1 MKNARGFIAS
11 KGSGVTFWGRSSIM
25 LEIFSYGFM
34 QKALLT
40 GAVLSIFS
48 GIISVFIVLRR
59 VSFLG
64 SGISHAAFGG
74 VSIGFLLGINPLLTA
89 LVYSIVV
96 AFGIE
101 QVSSK
106 GKLAEDTAI
115 GIFFSSSMALGIVL
129 IGLSPNYN
137 VDLFG
142 YLFGSILAI
151 TQEDA
156 VTALLITLFLM
167 AVIFVIM
174 KELYFITFNEELAFV
189 SGIKIRLI
197 KSIFLLSMAIAIVVG
212 IKLVGIILISA
223 LLVIPG
229 AAAQLLTKRFYS
241 MVILSCLISLFS
253 TISGIVISYS
263 FNLAPGGTIVLM
275 LSLIFFIAFFNKVSN
290 KA

>member
-1 MKNARGFIAS
+1 
-11 KGSGVTFWGRSSIM
+11 M

-34 QKALLT
+34 QRALLT

-89 LVYSIVV
+89 LVYSIIV

-101 QVSSK
+101 QISSK
-106 GKLAEDTAI
+106 GRLAEDTAI

-129 IGLSPNYN
+129 VGLSASYN
-137 VDLFG
+137 VDIFG

-151 TQEDA
+151 TTGDA
-156 VTALLITLFLM
+156 LIAVCTTLFLM
-167 AVIFVIM
+167 GVIFVIM

-189 SGIKIRLI
+189 GGISVRLI

-229 AAAQLLTKRFYS
+229 AAAQLLTKRFYR
-241 MVILSCLISLFS
+241 MVFISCLISLFS
-253 TISGIVISYS
+253 TISGIIVSYL
-263 FNLAPGGTIVLM
+263 FNLAPGGTIVIL
-275 LSLIFFIAFFNKVSN
+275 LSTVFFVAFFSKTLNN
-290 KA
+290 A

>member
-1 MKNARGFIAS
+1 MKNAKGFIANANI
-11 KGSGVTFWGRSSIM
+11 KIM
-25 LEIFSYGFM
+25 FEIFSYGFM
-34 QKALLT
+34 QRALLT
-40 GAVLSIFS
+40 GAVLAIFS

-74 VSIGFLLGINPLLTA
+74 VSIGFLLGVNPLITA
-89 LVYSIVV
+89 LIYSTVV

-101 QVSSK
+101 QISTK
-106 GKLAEDTAI
+106 GRLAEDTAI

-129 IGLSPNYN
+129 IGLSPSYN

-151 TQEDA
+151 TNEDA
-156 VTALLITLFLM
+156 LIAVFVTIFLM
-167 AVIFVIM
+167 GIIFAIM

-189 SGIKIRLI
+189 SGIKVRLI

-229 AAAQLLTKRFYS
+229 ATAHLLTKRFYR
-241 MVILSCLISLFS
+241 MVFISCLISLFS
-253 TISGIVISYS
+253 TISGIIISYRL
-263 FNLAPGGTIVLM
+263 NLAPGGTIVLM
-275 LSLIFFIAFFNKVSN
+275 LSVTFFIAFFNKALN
-290 KA
+290 NA

>member
-1 MKNARGFIAS
+1 
-11 KGSGVTFWGRSSIM
+11 
-25 LEIFSYGFM
+25 M
-34 QKALLT
+34 QRALLT

-89 LVYSIVV
+89 LVYSIIV

-101 QVSSK
+101 QISSK
-106 GKLAEDTAI
+106 GRLAEDTAI

-129 IGLSPNYN
+129 VGLSTSYN

-151 TQEDA
+151 TNEDA
-156 VTALLITLFLM
+156 LIAVCTTLFLM
-167 AVIFVIM
+167 GVVFVIM

-189 SGIKIRLI
+189 GGIKVRLI

-229 AAAQLLTKRFYS
+229 AAAQLLTKRFYR
-241 MVILSCLISLFS
+241 MVMVSCLISLFS
-253 TISGIVISYS
+253 TISGIIISYRL
-263 FNLAPGGTIVLM
+263 NLAPGGTIVIF
-275 LSLIFFIAFFNKVSN
+275 LSIVFFVAFFSKTSN
-290 KA
+290 NA

>member
-1 MKNARGFIAS
+1 MKNAKGFIANANI
-11 KGSGVTFWGRSSIM
+11 KIM
-25 LEIFSYGFM
+25 FEIFSYGFM
-34 QKALLT
+34 QRALLT
-40 GAVLSIFS
+40 GAVLAIFS

-74 VSIGFLLGINPLLTA
+74 VSIGFLLGVNPLITA
-89 LVYSIVV
+89 LIYSTVV

-101 QVSSK
+101 QISTK
-106 GKLAEDTAI
+106 GRLAEDTAI

-129 IGLSPNYN
+129 VGLSPSYN

-151 TQEDA
+151 TNEDA
-156 VTALLITLFLM
+156 LIAVFVTIFLM
-167 AVIFVIM
+167 GIIFAIM

-189 SGIKIRLI
+189 SGIKVRLI

-229 AAAQLLTKRFYS
+229 ATAHLLTKRFYR
-241 MVILSCLISLFS
+241 MVFISCLISLFS
-253 TISGIVISYS
+253 TISGIIISYRL
-263 FNLAPGGTIVLM
+263 NLAPGGTIVLM
-275 LSLIFFIAFFNKVSN
+275 LSVTFFIAFFNKALN
-290 KA
+290 NA

>member
-1 MKNARGFIAS
+1 MF
-11 KGSGVTFWGRSSIM
+11 
-25 LEIFSYGFM
+25 EIFSYGFM
-34 QKALLT
+34 QRALLT
-40 GAVLSIFS
+40 GMALSIFC

-59 VSFLG
+59 VAFLG

-74 VSIGFLLGINPLLTA
+74 VSIGFLLGINPLLA
-89 LVYSIVV
+89 AFVYSIVV

-101 QVSSK
+101 QISSR
-106 GKLAEDTAI
+106 GRLAEDTAI

-129 IGLSPNYN
+129 IGLSSSYN
-137 VDLFG
+137 IDLFG

-151 TQEDA
+151 TNEDA
-156 VTALLITLFLM
+156 MTALLTTLFLT

-197 KSIFLLSMAIAIVVG
+197 KSVFLLSMAIAIVVG

-229 AAAQLLTKRFYS
+229 AAAQMLTKRFHR
-241 MVILSCLISLFS
+241 MVFLSCLISLFS
-253 TISGIVISYS
+253 TISGIAISYR
-263 FNLAPGGTIVLM
+263 FNLAPGGSIVLM
-275 LSLIFFIAFFNKVSN
+275 LSLIFFIAFFYKTRL
-290 KA
+290 KI

>member
-1 MKNARGFIAS
+1 
-11 KGSGVTFWGRSSIM
+11 M
-25 LEIFSYGFM
+25 LEILSYGFM
-34 QKALLT
+34 QRALLT
-40 GAVLSIFS
+40 GAVLSVFT

-74 VSIGFLLGINPLLTA
+74 VSIGFMLGINPLLTA
-89 LVYSIVV
+89 LVYSIIV

-101 QVSSK
+101 QISSK
-106 GKLAEDTAI
+106 GRLAEDTAI

-129 IGLSPNYN
+129 IGLSASYN

-151 TQEDA
+151 TNEDA
-156 VTALLITLFLM
+156 LIAVCTAFFLM
-167 AVIFVIM
+167 GIIFVIM

-189 SGIKIRLI
+189 SGIRIRLV

-229 AAAQLLTKRFYS
+229 AAAQLLTKRFYR
-241 MVILSCLISLFS
+241 MVFISCLISLFS
-253 TISGIVISYS
+253 TISGIIISYR
-263 FNLAPGGTIVLM
+263 FNLAPGGTIVIL
-275 LSLIFFIAFFNKVSN
+275 LSTVFFVAFFSKTLNN
-290 KA
+290 A

>member
-1 MKNARGFIAS
+1 MKNAKGFIANANI
-11 KGSGVTFWGRSSIM
+11 KIM
-25 LEIFSYGFM
+25 FEIFSYGFM
-34 QKALLT
+34 QRALLT
-40 GAVLSIFS
+40 GAVLAIFS

-74 VSIGFLLGINPLLTA
+74 VSIGFLLGVNPLLTA
-89 LVYSIVV
+89 LIYSTVV

-101 QVSSK
+101 QISTK
-106 GKLAEDTAI
+106 GRLAEDTAI

-129 IGLSPNYN
+129 VGLSPSYN

-151 TQEDA
+151 TNEDA
-156 VTALLITLFLM
+156 LIAVFVTIFLM
-167 AVIFVIM
+167 GIIFAIM

-189 SGIKIRLI
+189 SGIKVRLI

-229 AAAQLLTKRFYS
+229 ATAHLLTKRFYR
-241 MVILSCLISLFS
+241 MVFISCLISLFS
-253 TISGIVISYS
+253 TISGIIISYRL
-263 FNLAPGGTIVLM
+263 NLAPGGTIVLM
-275 LSLIFFIAFFNKVSN
+275 LSVTFFIAFFNKALN
-290 KA
+290 NA

>member
-1 MKNARGFIAS
+1 MKNAKGFIANANI
-11 KGSGVTFWGRSSIM
+11 KIM
-25 LEIFSYGFM
+25 FEIFSYGFM
-34 QKALLT
+34 QRALLT
-40 GAVLSIFS
+40 GAVLAIFS

-74 VSIGFLLGINPLLTA
+74 VSIGFLLGVNPLLTA
-89 LVYSIVV
+89 LIYSTVV

-101 QVSSK
+101 QISTK
-106 GKLAEDTAI
+106 GRLAEDTAI

-129 IGLSPNYN
+129 VGLSPSYN

-151 TQEDA
+151 TNEDA
-156 VTALLITLFLM
+156 LIAVFVTVFLM
-167 AVIFVIM
+167 GIIFAIM

-189 SGIKIRLI
+189 SGIKVRLI

-229 AAAQLLTKRFYS
+229 ATAHLLTKRFYR
-241 MVILSCLISLFS
+241 MVFISCLISLFS
-253 TISGIVISYS
+253 TISGIIISYRL
-263 FNLAPGGTIVLM
+263 NLAPGGTIVLM
-275 LSLIFFIAFFNKVSN
+275 LSVTFFIAFFNKALN
-290 KA
+290 NA

>member
-1 MKNARGFIAS
+1 MKNAKGFIAHANI
-11 KGSGVTFWGRSSIM
+11 KIM
-25 LEIFSYGFM
+25 FEIFSYGFM
-34 QKALLT
+34 QRALLT
-40 GAVLSIFS
+40 GAVLAIFS

-74 VSIGFLLGINPLLTA
+74 VSIGFLLGVNPLLTA
-89 LVYSIVV
+89 LIYSTVV

-101 QVSSK
+101 QISTK
-106 GKLAEDTAI
+106 GRLAEDTAI

-129 IGLSPNYN
+129 VGLSPSYN

-151 TQEDA
+151 TNEDA
-156 VTALLITLFLM
+156 LIAVFVTIFLM
-167 AVIFVIM
+167 GIIFAIM

-189 SGIKIRLI
+189 SGIKVRLI

-229 AAAQLLTKRFYS
+229 ATAHLLTKRFYRI
-241 MVILSCLISLFS
+241 VFISCLISLFS
-253 TISGIVISYS
+253 TISGIIISYRL
-263 FNLAPGGTIVLM
+263 NLAPGGTIVLM
-275 LSLIFFIAFFNKVSN
+275 LSVTFFIAFFNKALN
-290 KA
+290 NA

>member
-1 MKNARGFIAS
+1 
-11 KGSGVTFWGRSSIM
+11 M

-74 VSIGFLLGINPLLTA
+74 VSIGFLLGVNPLLTA

-106 GKLAEDTAI
+106 GRLAEDVAI

-151 TQEDA
+151 THEDA

-229 AAAQLLTKRFYS
+229 ATAQLLTKRFYS
-241 MVILSCLISLFS
+241 MIILSCLISLFS
-253 TISGIVISYS
+253 AVSGIVISYS

-275 LSLIFFIAFFNKVSN
+275 LSLIFFIAFFNRVNN

>member
-1 MKNARGFIAS
+1 MHR
-11 KGSGVTFWGRSSIM
+11 
-25 LEIFSYGFM
+25 
-34 QKALLT
+34 ALLT

-89 LVYSIVV
+89 LVYSFIV

-101 QVSSK
+101 QISSK
-106 GKLAEDTAI
+106 GRLAEDTAI

-129 IGLSPNYN
+129 VGLSASYN

-151 TQEDA
+151 TNEDA
-156 VTALLITLFLM
+156 LIAVCTTLFLM
-167 AVIFVIM
+167 GVIFVIM

-189 SGIKIRLI
+189 SGIKVRII

-229 AAAQLLTKRFYS
+229 AAAQLLTKRFYR
-241 MVILSCLISLFS
+241 MVFISCLISLFS
-253 TISGIVISYS
+253 TISGIIVSYL
-263 FNLAPGGTIVLM
+263 FNLAPGGTIVIV
-275 LSLIFFIAFFNKVSN
+275 LSLIFFIAFFSKTLNN
-290 KA
+290 A